1 MSFDRLVE
9 GFTECRIRVPSFE
22 GPIKGVM
29 GRAEKAKEPQRQS
42 SGLEY
47 AKSAV
52 PLSNSPPLNQ
62 ATDPPRRPLS
72 KHALEAGRRGQSAA
86 RTAAADPLSH
96 RLAASGAPTAGL
108 RIVHRLAR
116 PALER
121 GGVSTGSLQRPR
133 RRGFAGAGGR
143 GGAQLVGLALQ
154 VAHRRPAG
162 REVLADPV
170 LVERMVERPT
180 GHREVADEAI
190 EAALVTPLL
199 LLVFGGRGRAGGTT
213 CDVIS
218 SNEIYLPL
226 YVAL

>member
-1 MSFDRLVE
+1 MQVADLGPLGHPDHLRVLLVRS
-9 GFTECRIRVPSFE
+9 T
-22 GPIKGVM
+22 
-29 GRAEKAKEPQRQS
+29 
-42 SGLEY
+42 
-47 AKSAV
+47 
-52 PLSNSPPLNQ
+52 
-62 ATDPPRRPLS
+62 RRPCLAPS
-72 KHALEAGRRGQSAA
+72 AEAGRK
-86 RTAAADPLSH
+86 
-96 RLAASGAPTAGL
+96 
-108 RIVHRLAR
+108 
-116 PALER
+116 
-121 GGVSTGSLQRPR
+121 
-133 RRGFAGAGGR
+133 
-143 GGAQLVGLALQ
+143 LVGLALQ